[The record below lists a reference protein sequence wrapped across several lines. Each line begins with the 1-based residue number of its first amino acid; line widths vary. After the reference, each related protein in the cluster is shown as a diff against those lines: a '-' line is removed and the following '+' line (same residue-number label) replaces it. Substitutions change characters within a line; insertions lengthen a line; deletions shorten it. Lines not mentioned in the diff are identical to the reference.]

1 MSAHEGER
9 ATWRAE
15 RIMAENHGGI
25 VRTTSG
31 ETADV
36 EVAPVRIGLGAI
48 IAYVVLAC
56 GLAWLVALPLWL
68 GDGLRTPYAGLLLP
82 VMMYMPAVAVVIVLL
97 VFRPIPKGQRLRFLG
112 MWPLRPAKRVVWLML
127 IGLLAPPL
135 LVLASTVLAALCGW
149 LTVDLVNFS
158 GFTELL
164 AAKVP
169 AGTPLPP
176 AIVLIV
182 VQAASIPVAAAT
194 VNALAA
200 FGEELGWRG
209 FLVPALRRYG
219 TWASLLISGVI
230 WGLWH
235 APIILLGYDFGRTDP
250 TGVLFMIGGCV
261 VWGVLLGWLRLRS
274 ASMWPAV
281 FAHGALNASAAM
293 YLWFFAAGSRADPA
307 LVLPLGVAGWIV
319 GAAVILVLILTGQ
332 FRRQPA
338 LAADRP
344 RTLPAPFPEPI
355 VENPQIARTDPM
367 APTGSDP
374 ERS

>member
-1 MSAHEGER
+1 MTEDSQGTAGVEGTR
-9 ATWRAE
+9 GPQR
-15 RIMAENHGGI
+15 G
-25 VRTTSG
+25 
-31 ETADV
+31 
-36 EVAPVRIGLGAI
+36 APPRIGLGAI
-48 IAYVVLAC
+48 AAYIVLAC

-68 GDGLRTPYAGLLLP
+68 GDGLREPYALP
-82 VMMYMPAVAVVIVLL
+82 LMSVMMYMPAVAVVLVLL
-97 VFRPIPKGQRLRFLG
+97 VLRPVPKGQRLRFLG
-112 MWPLRPAKRVVWLML
+112 LWPLRPVKRVVWLMV

-135 LVLASTVLAALCGW
+135 LVLASTAVAALCGW
-149 LTVDLVNFS
+149 LTVDLAGFS

-176 AIVLIV
+176 AGVLIAA
-182 VQAASIPVAAAT
+182 QAASIPVAAAT
-194 VNALAA
+194 VNAIAA

-219 TWASLLISGVI
+219 TWASLLISGVV

-235 APIILLGYDFGRTDP
+235 APIILLGYDFGRTDVS
-250 TGVLFMIGGCV
+250 GVLLMIGGCV

-274 ASMWPAV
+274 GSMWPAV

-293 YLWFFAAGSRADPA
+293 YVWFFAAGTRADPA
-307 LVLPLGVAGWIV
+307 LVLPLGVAGWII

-332 FRRQPA
+332 FRRQPV

-344 RTLPAPFPEPI
+344 RTLPAPFPESLP
-355 VENPQIARTDPM
+355 EDPQGAGASPRMPS
-367 APTGSDP
+367 GSEP